1 MSQFFYVLGKS
12 PKPGQKRKSVD
23 GTTEPASKRK
33 RVSFGPKFS
42 PELFDKKL
50 PASTPL
56 RRGAT
61 PRRKSAPSAGSPLKG
76 LIKRH
81 SIAGLR
87 SDAILEESPGKA
99 KSPTAKSSRKS
110 LGKSPKSK
118 SPGSARRSKSPGKSP
133 RKTPVKSPKAEQS
146 PSVVKESPA
155 KSPKAPKSPAGTP
168 KATKSPA
175 KSPKAAV
182 SPAKSPKA
190 GKSPAKSPRGNKSP
204 GKTSAKSPKGKA
216 VTPAKYASPDKP
228 ASPVRRRSKSPGK
241 ALGKPP
247 SAKKP
252 RLTTTPKRELASP
265 PEDFKK
271 AVAIRAIHGK
281 DATPKLTAAMRRRA
295 GDTKKGSPIAS
306 VKGKTPGRKVS
317 PSQAT
322 RPKLW
327 SDVVRT
333 GIATK
338 PAVKAVAHKVTKMK
352 KTKAA
357 SKPKAKTP
365 KVKVTSIFNVR

>member
-1 MSQFFYVLGKS
+1 M
-12 PKPGQKRKSVD
+12 
-23 GTTEPASKRK
+23 
-33 RVSFGPKFS
+33 SFGPKFS

-56 RRGAT
+56 RRGTT

-99 KSPTAKSSRKS
+99 KSPTARSSKKATPRKS

-133 RKTPVKSPKAEQS
+133 RKTPVKSPKAEKS
-146 PSVVKESPA
+146 PSVVKETPVKAESPA
-155 KSPKAPKSPAGTP
+155 KSPKTPKSPAGTP

-175 KSPKAAV
+175 KSPKTAA

-190 GKSPAKSPRGNKSP
+190 AKSPAKSPRTKSP
-204 GKTSAKSPKGKA
+204 GKASTKSPKGKA
-216 VTPAKYASPDKP
+216 VTPAKYATPDKP
-228 ASPVRRRSKSPGK
+228 ASPVRRRSSKSPGK
-241 ALGKPP
+241 ALAKPP

-252 RLTTTPKRELASP
+252 RLTTTPKREVSSP

-295 GDTKKGSPIAS
+295 GDTPTRSATKKGSPIAS

-338 PAVKAVAHKVTKMK
+338 PAAQAVAHKVTKVK
-352 KTKAA
+352 KRKAA

-365 KVKVTSIFNVR
+365 KVKVTFF